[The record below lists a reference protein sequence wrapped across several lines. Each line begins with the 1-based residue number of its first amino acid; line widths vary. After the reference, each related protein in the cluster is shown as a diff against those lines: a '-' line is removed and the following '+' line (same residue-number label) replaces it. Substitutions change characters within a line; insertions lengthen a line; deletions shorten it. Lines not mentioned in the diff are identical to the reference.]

1 MNYWHVLSAW
11 DSILEAMK
19 TLQNLTMRLLKEE
32 TLTKL
37 FTEQDSVDAMF
48 YSSNSGGGS
57 STKSNM
63 EVKKKKAEQIVELKK
78 KSQCNYCHEKGH
90 WERECKKKKGDEKE
104 DNTTVMLQKVESTL
118 SAQDL

>member
-1 MNYWHVLSAW
+1 M
-11 DSILEAMK
+11 
-19 TLQNLTMRLLKEE
+19 TMRLS
-32 TLTKL
+32 KL

-48 YSSNSGGGS
+48 YSSNSGGES
-57 STKSNM
+57 STKSKM

-118 SAQDL
+118 SAPDL